1 MLPQEE
7 WKKFDVITCAAPN
20 LSGRTQEEYPLDV
33 QYNIHLRRAEH
44 ILSVAAAN
52 NDRILVLGAFGC
64 GAFNNPPDLVAR
76 CFRYYLV
83 DKGYRDCFK
92 RVVFAIKSVG
102 RNYEV
107 FRDILME

>member
-7 WKKFDVITCAAPN
+7 WEKFDVITCAAPN

-64 GAFNNPPDLVAR
+64 GAFWNNPEAVAKAYNGAIKKYSAY
-76 CFRYYLV
+76 F
-83 DKGYRDCFK
+83 DKI
-92 RVVFAIKSVG
+92 VFAIYH
-102 RNYEV
+102 REHEQENYQT
-107 FRDILME
+107 FKKIFS